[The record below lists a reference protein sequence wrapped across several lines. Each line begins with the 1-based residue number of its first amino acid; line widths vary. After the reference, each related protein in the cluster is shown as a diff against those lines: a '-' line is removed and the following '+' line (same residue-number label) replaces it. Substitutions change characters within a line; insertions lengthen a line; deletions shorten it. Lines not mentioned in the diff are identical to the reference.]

1 MVDHTMSN
9 INEVQELEASIQR
22 AKEHVEFG
30 NVVERLLATRDFKKV
45 ISEGYFEQEAIRLV
59 HLKADPNMQ
68 STAQQE
74 SIVKQMDA
82 IGSLK
87 QYLRTKCRIAAQAV
101 QSIAADEETRDE
113 LLAEGGE
120 A

>member
-1 MVDHTMSN
+1 MVDPTMSKS
-9 INEVQELEASIQR
+9 NEIQELEENIQR
-22 AKEHVEFG
+22 AKAHVEFG
-30 NVVERLLATRDFKKV
+30 STVERLLSNRDFKKV

-87 QYLRTKCRIAAQAV
+87 QYLRVKCRVAEQAV
-101 QSIAADEETRDE
+101 HSIAADEETRDE
-113 LLAEGGE
+113 LLAEEGE

>member
-1 MVDHTMSN
+1 MSN
-9 INEVQELEASIQR
+9 NNEIQQLEASIQH
-22 AKEHVEFG
+22 AKTVVDFG
-30 NVVERLLATRDFKKV
+30 ATVERLFNNRDFKKV

-68 STAQQE
+68 SVAQQE
-74 SIVKQMDA
+74 AIVKQMDA

-87 QYLRTKCRIAAQAV
+87 QYLRTKCHIATQAV
-101 QSIAADEETRDE
+101 RSIAADEETRDE
-113 LLAEGGE
+113 LLAEEGE